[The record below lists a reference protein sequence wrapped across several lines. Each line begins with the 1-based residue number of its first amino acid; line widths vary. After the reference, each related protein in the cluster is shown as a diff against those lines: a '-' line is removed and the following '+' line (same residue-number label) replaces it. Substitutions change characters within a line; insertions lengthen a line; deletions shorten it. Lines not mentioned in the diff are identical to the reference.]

1 MNYDS
6 INNKWNHVAY
16 SQSFDFFMLLFKDVL
31 LDRY

>member
-16 SQSFDFFMLLFKDVL
+16 SQSFDFLCYYLKMF
-31 LDRY
+31 Y